1 LFERCVPVVRFTVA
15 IAVYIQTPGT
25 ILSLSWPF
33 DADDSCE
40 SAHDDKQQPYGRL
53 LVARSYERLY
63 LLFIPWS
70 REGAADAAITGP
82 FATIVSLAL
91 EATIAAAAV
100 IATAK
105 AKNIHRTVSIWGL
118 RFGSRASCKSDIS
131 DLVPATHPMHQHD
144 SPTGRHTL
152 PFWAAFYDEYRQAA
166 KAVARGHFAAL
177 P

>member
-1 LFERCVPVVRFTVA
+1 VRFTVA

-70 REGAADAAITGP
+70 RERGGCGYHWAIRNHRVVGLGSNHRGIGCDRDGKGQKYP
-82 FATIVSLAL
+82 PDSVDLGFA
-91 EATIAAAAV
+91 
-100 IATAK
+100 
-105 AKNIHRTVSIWGL
+105 L
-118 RFGSRASCKSDIS
+118 RVAC
-131 DLVPATHPMHQHD
+131 LVQ
-144 SPTGRHTL
+144 
-152 PFWAAFYDEYRQAA
+152 
-166 KAVARGHFAAL
+166 V
-177 P
+177 